1 MKDKISIDRVNKLHP
16 KARAAFKMFIDDAER
31 ELNVT
36 LRISQG
42 LRTIAEQ
49 NALYAQGRTVKGSI
63 VTNAKG
69 GQSYHNFG
77 LAVDLVQLKDNT
89 VNWNF
94 DYSQLQPIASRYG
107 IVWGGTFKSLIDKP
121 HFELTYGYKP
131 SELINITKDKYGYP
145 LI

>member
-69 GQSYHNFG
+69 GQSYHNYG

-89 VNWNF
+89 VNWSF
-94 DYSQLQPIASRYG
+94 DYSQLQPIAALYG

-131 SELINITKDKYGYP
+131 SELINITRDKYGYP

>member
-31 ELNVT
+31 ELNIT

-77 LAVDLVQLKDNT
+77 LAVDLVQLKDNA
-89 VNWNF
+89 VNWSF
-94 DYSQLQPIASRYG
+94 DYSQLQPIAARYG

-131 SELINITKDKYGYP
+131 SQLVDIAKDKYGYP
-145 LI
+145 MI